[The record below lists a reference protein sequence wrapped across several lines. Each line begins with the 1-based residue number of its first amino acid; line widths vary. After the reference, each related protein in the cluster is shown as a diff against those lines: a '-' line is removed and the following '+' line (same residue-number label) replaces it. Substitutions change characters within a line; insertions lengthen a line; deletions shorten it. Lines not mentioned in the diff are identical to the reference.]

1 MWWCTKI
8 DKYEVWPFGH
18 NMAIFSWY
26 LMLHKY
32 IYRCSTIETLD
43 FSTNVLLQFSR
54 GASTADFAGLA
65 TALQQQVGG
74 SRHLQDNFT
83 FSLSGNNWMPD
94 VQETI
99 VNHGGHIKTRRGWS
113 DIFYARLRQAFDRVG
128 QTMSEKSCF
137 GFWKVHIDISKQLE
151 RKNGT
156 NDQQQNEL
164 NLAGDEAR
172 G

>member
-1 MWWCTKI
+1 MRWWTQI

-18 NMAIFSWY
+18 YMAIFSWY

-43 FSTNVLLQFSR
+43 FSTPAVLSCTLSR
-54 GASTADFAGLA
+54 RLNSRLGNSTAAAG
-65 TALQQQVGG
+65 GG
-74 SRHLQDNFT
+74 SRHWQDSFT
-83 FSLSGNNWMPD
+83 FSLSGNNWMPE

-113 DIFYARLRQAFDRVG
+113 DIFLCKTQTSIWQLVG

-137 GFWKVHIDISKQLE
+137 GFWKVHSNRNSWKE
-151 RKNGT
+151 RMAQMT
-156 NDQQQNEL
+156 NNKT
-164 NLAGDEAR
+164 NSIKPAIMWKP
-172 G
+172 

>member
-26 LMLHKY
+26 LKCCINTFTGAILLKHWILVLMY
-32 IYRCSTIETLD
+32 SCSSLVH
-43 FSTNVLLQFSR
+43 SPS
-54 GASTADFAGLA
+54 ASTADFAGLA

-74 SRHLQDNFT
+74 PRHWQDSFT

-113 DIFYARLRQAFDRVG
+113 DIFYTRLRQAFDRVG

-151 RKNGT
+151 RKDGT

-164 NLAGDEAR
+164 N
-172 G
+172 